1 MIPYNYYYM
10 AYINNKL
17 KAVFLHNVKCGGC
30 YIRNILLEYYNF
42 EGIFIEDHAHLTNC
56 VDERAA
62 SNCKYLFLNQ
72 YKGVQTLSKYFIFT
86 FVRNPYDKLYSA
98 YNYLKQELTKTNYER
113 IKSVEENKEYF
124 TDFNTFVKNHK
135 QVNAISQFHAFI
147 TQRDCLSDLSGNIM
161 LNYIGRLETI
171 DIDLL
176 CILNILNIDDI
187 KHDNVLFFEKKINKS
202 SDETFNIAFDYNE
215 ESFNFVNKYF
225 EDDFKLFQY
234 KKYNSLNE
242 FREEYEKKIKE
253 NNPTHCLAPIP
264 APNSFVLENENI
276 LQILELYRS
285 AISLK
290 YGIAE
295 QERICEKTNKIIEEL
310 FYNEFQISISKLGF
324 SETNRN
330 FIELFENQQIVTERN
345 KREIHRINKKICTLI
360 RDSAV
365 INICTSCNV
374 SFYNHLSYFSHIIIC
389 KNKLKE
395 LL

>member
-1 MIPYNYYYM
+1 M

-17 KAVFLHNVKCGGC
+17 KAIFLHNVKCGGC
-30 YIRNILLEYYNF
+30 YIRKILMEHYNF
-42 EGIFIEDHAHLTNC
+42 EGIFIEDHAEFSNSLDDPTI
-56 VDERAA
+56 

-72 YKGVQTLSKYFIFT
+72 YRGLRHLSNYFTFT

-98 YNYLKQELTKTNYER
+98 YNYLKQELKKTNYGR

-135 QVNAISQFHAFI
+135 QVNAISQFHAFV
-147 TQRDCLSDLSGNIM
+147 TQQDCLSDLSGNVI

-187 KHDNVLFFEKKINKS
+187 KHDDVLFFEKKINKS

-225 EDDFKLFQY
+225 ENDFKLFQY
-234 KKYNSLNE
+234 RKYESLNE
-242 FREEYEKKIKE
+242 FREEYEKKIRE
-253 NNPTHCLAPIP
+253 NNATHCLAPIP
-264 APNSFVLENENI
+264 SPNSFVLENGNV

-285 AISLK
+285 ATVLK

-295 QERICEKTNKIIEEL
+295 QERICEKTNRIIEEL

-324 SETNRN
+324 SEVNRN
-330 FIELFENQQIVTERN
+330 FIELFKNQQNVTERN
-345 KREIHRINKKICTLI
+345 KREIHHINKKICTLI
-360 RDSAV
+360 RDGAV
-365 INICTSCNV
+365 VNTCTSCNV
-374 SFYNHLSYFSHIIIC
+374 SFYNYLSYFSHIIIC